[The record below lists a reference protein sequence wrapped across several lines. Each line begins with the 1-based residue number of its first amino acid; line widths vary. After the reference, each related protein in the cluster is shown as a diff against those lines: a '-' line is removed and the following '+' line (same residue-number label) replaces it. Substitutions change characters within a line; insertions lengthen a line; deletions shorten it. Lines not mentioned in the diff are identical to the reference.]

1 MNLNIEINNTTMS
14 EITNYEIRYVAFIDI
29 LGFKNIIKKSE
40 KKENEIQYIEK
51 AIDIFK
57 SFTNEDSFIVTQ
69 FSDSVVISTKDSED
83 DFQKLL
89 KCLLEISIKSIG
101 IWYLLRGGITKG
113 KLIHTK
119 DYLFGPAMNY
129 AYRLESELA
138 IFPRIIIDENLN
150 EEINK
155 QNNYFLTKDFDG
167 IYFLDYLN
175 PKNFANMT
183 KEDVKTHLD
192 SIRDALEEFDKENIN
207 DLKIK
212 QKYLWLEN
220 KLLNFIIKNG
230 EYLDKIL
237 K

>member
-1 MNLNIEINNTTMS
+1 MS

-29 LGFKNIIKKSE
+29 LGFKNIIEKSE

-51 AIDIFK
+51 AINILK
-57 SFTNEDSFIVTQ
+57 SFTNQSSLVVTQ
-69 FSDSVVISTKDSED
+69 FSDSVVISTNDSED
-83 DFQKLL
+83 NFQKLL

-129 AYRLESELA
+129 AYKLESELA
-138 IFPRIIIDENLN
+138 IFPRIIIDEQLN

-155 QNNYFLTKDFDG
+155 RNDCFFTKDFDG
-167 IYFLDYLN
+167 IYYLDYLN
-175 PKNFANMT
+175 PKNFINMK
-183 KEDVKTHLD
+183 KEELKTHLD
-192 SIRDALEEFDKENIN
+192 SIRDALNEFNKKSIN

-212 QKYLWLEN
+212 QKYLWLEK
-220 KLLNFIIKNG
+220 KLTNFVIRNG
-230 EYLDKIL
+230 E
-237 K
+237 

>member
-1 MNLNIEINNTTMS
+1 MNSNFGVIAMS

-40 KKENEIQYIEK
+40 KKENEIQYIER
-51 AIDIFK
+51 AINIFK
-57 SFTNEDSFIVTQ
+57 SFTNQSSFVVTQ
-69 FSDSVVISTKDSED
+69 FSDSVVISTNDSED
-83 DFQKLL
+83 NFQKLL

-129 AYRLESELA
+129 AYKLESELA
-138 IFPRIIIDENLN
+138 IFPRIIIDEHLN

-155 QNNYFLTKDFDG
+155 RNDCFFTKDFDG
-167 IYFLDYLN
+167 IYYLDYLN
-175 PKNFANMT
+175 PKNFINME
-183 KEDVKTHLD
+183 KEEVKTHLD
-192 SIRDALEEFDKENIN
+192 SIRDALNEFNKESIN

-212 QKYLWLEN
+212 QKYLWLEK
-220 KLLNFIIKNG
+220 KLTNFIIRNG
-230 EYLDKIL
+230 EYLDTIL
-237 K
+237 

>member
-1 MNLNIEINNTTMS
+1 MS

-29 LGFKNIIKKSE
+29 LGFKNIIEKSE

-51 AIDIFK
+51 AINILK
-57 SFTNEDSFIVTQ
+57 SFTNQSSLVVTQ
-69 FSDSVVISTKDSED
+69 FSDSVVISTNDSED
-83 DFQKLL
+83 NFQKLL

-129 AYRLESELA
+129 AYKLESELA
-138 IFPRIIIDENLN
+138 IFPRIIIDENLIGL
-150 EEINK
+150 INQ
-155 QNNYFLTKDFDG
+155 QNIDFFTKDFDG

-175 PKNFANMT
+175 PNNFENMN

-192 SIRDALEEFDKENIN
+192 SIRDTLNNFDKESIN

-220 KLLNFIIKNG
+220 KLLNFYYQKW
-230 EYLDKIL
+230 
-237 K
+237 